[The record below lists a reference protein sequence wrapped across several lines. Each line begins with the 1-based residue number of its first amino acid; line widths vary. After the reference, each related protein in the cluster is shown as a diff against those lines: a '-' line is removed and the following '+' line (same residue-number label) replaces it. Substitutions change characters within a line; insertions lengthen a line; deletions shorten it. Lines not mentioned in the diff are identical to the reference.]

1 MGLKQK
7 HKSYKKDE
15 NEIPEE
21 VNSIAEELP
30 LQEEAELDPEQIE
43 LERQRKAQKRI
54 YSVQNYSDSE
64 NMWEKLV
71 NLEKC

>member
-1 MGLKQK
+1 LGLKQK
-7 HKSYKKDE
+7 HKTYQKDE

-30 LQEEAELDPEQIE
+30 PQEEAELDPEQIE

-54 YSVQNYSDSE
+54 YSVQNY
-64 NMWEKLV
+64 
-71 NLEKC
+71 